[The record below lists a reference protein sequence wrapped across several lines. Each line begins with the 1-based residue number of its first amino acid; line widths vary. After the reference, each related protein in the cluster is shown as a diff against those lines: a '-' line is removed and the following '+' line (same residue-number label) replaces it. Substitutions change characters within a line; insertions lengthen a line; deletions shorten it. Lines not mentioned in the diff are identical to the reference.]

1 MLTVT
6 SLRRRNEGFTLVELM
21 VALVLGLIVV
31 GAVLALVLS
40 IMKSNRQ
47 TIQATRLTQEL
58 RATAAVIANDLRRA
72 RGVEDPFS
80 EAKLASG
87 NRFKNIDYST
97 PGCIRYAYAGAIG
110 GSCHAIVRATTGA
123 DANRVFL
130 ATAAPVSG
138 LCDTVTTCP
147 TAGTGTKLGS
157 DQVRITALTFTPTAP
172 ASPTAETARSFNLTI
187 TGELITGDSELAA
200 VTRTISQLVYVR
212 SIGAGN
218 P

>member
-1 MLTVT
+1 MLTVAHP
-6 SLRRRNEGFTLVELM
+6 RRKNEGFTLVELM

-72 RGVEDPFS
+72 RGVADPFS
-80 EAKLASG
+80 EAKLAGG
-87 NRFKNIDYST
+87 NRFKNIDYT
-97 PGCIRYAYAGAIG
+97 TAGCIRYAYAGAIG
-110 GSCHAIVRATTGA
+110 GSCHAIIRATTGA

-130 ATAAPVSG
+130 ATAAPVAG

-157 DQVRITALTFTPTAP
+157 DQVRITALTFTPTSP
-172 ASPTAETARSFNLTI
+172 ASPTADTARSFNLTI
-187 TGELITGDSELAA
+187 TGELITGDAELAA

>member
-1 MLTVT
+1 MLTM
-6 SLRRRNEGFTLVELM
+6 SIRRKNEGFTLVELM

-40 IMKSNRQ
+40 IIKSNRQ

-72 RGVEDPFS
+72 RGVADPLV
-80 EAKLASG
+80 EAKLTGG
-87 NRFKNIDYST
+87 NRYKNIDYST
-97 PGCIRYAYAGAIG
+97 AGCIRYAYAGAIG
-110 GSCHAIVRATTGA
+110 GACHAIIRATTGA

-130 ATAAPVSG
+130 ATAAPVGG

-147 TAGTGTKLGS
+147 TAGAGTKLGS
-157 DQVRITALTFTPTAP
+157 DQVRITQLTFTP
-172 ASPTAETARSFNLTI
+172 ASPAAPTAATVRSFNLTI
-187 TGELITGDSELAA
+187 TGALITGDAELGA
-200 VTRTISQLVYVR
+200 VTRTISQLVYIR
-212 SIGAGN
+212 SVGTGN